1 MKRAY
6 VESVL
11 PHLSPK
17 DREQALQALKHSC
30 SLYDELGNHVPH
42 DYETENLLDV
52 LSQRDCYVID
62 NCSDWRKEYPKSENR
77 EKAFII
83 SPSLARENPNTKE
96 LILDKDRYKYGNIF
110 SVGILPIQGGKYRIM
125 VDRIDEHFRYVFNLP
140 ALSEAS
146 KGKGETVAEQK
157 EKNRS
162 TIDAHKKQIRDCLQI
177 VNATDLKPPTDLT
190 ITVIAAEL
198 KQFITQQVG
207 QCRHNFPI
215 SIKVNRLCYATLLL
229 EDVEIRKEF
238 DLPNYENVFGD
249 MYILLTALFLKA
261 NILTRDGALTRM
273 AKYANVTCYHVPPSN
288 QNP

>member
-1 MKRAY
+1 MIPICLMKRAY

-17 DREQALQALKHSC
+17 DRE
-30 SLYDELGNHVPH
+30 
-42 DYETENLLDV
+42 
-52 LSQRDCYVID
+52 
-62 NCSDWRKEYPKSENR
+62 
-77 EKAFII
+77 
-83 SPSLARENPNTKE
+83 
-96 LILDKDRYKYGNIF
+96 
-110 SVGILPIQGGKYRIM
+110 
-125 VDRIDEHFRYVFNLP
+125 
-140 ALSEAS
+140 
-146 KGKGETVAEQK
+146 
-157 EKNRS
+157 
-162 TIDAHKKQIRDCLQI
+162 
-177 VNATDLKPPTDLT
+177 
-190 ITVIAAEL
+190 
-198 KQFITQQVG
+198 QFITQQVG

-288 QNP
+288 QKP

>member
-1 MKRAY
+1 MKKDY

-42 DYETENLLDV
+42 DYEKENLLDA

-62 NCSDWRKEYPKSENR
+62 NCSDWRKEYPKPENQ

-83 SPSLARENPNTKE
+83 SPALARENPNIKE
-96 LILDKDRYKYGNIF
+96 LILDNDRYKYGNIF
-110 SVGILPIQGGKYRIM
+110 SIGILPIQGGRYRIM
-125 VDRIDEHFRYVFNLP
+125 VDRIDKHFRHVFNLP
-140 ALSEAS
+140 ALTEAS

-157 EKNRS
+157 KKNQK
-162 TIDAHKKQIRDCLQI
+162 TIDVHKKQIRDCLRI
-177 VNATDLKPPTDLT
+177 VNASDLLQPTDLS

-261 NILTRDGALTRM
+261 NILTKDGALTRM
-273 AKYANVTCYHVPPSN
+273 AKYANVKCYHVPPSN